1 MDSAFTELK
10 EDRVEK
16 RDWHYIIEAILGVIL
31 LLMFTQIMSMPD
43 KYARRIEVT
52 EKLDKILDDVH
63 EVYTSVQ
70 VHTSSIIVLKKDLEN
85 EIARSVK
92 KDDQHDLE
100 IDRLSDRA
108 VNK

>member
-1 MDSAFTELK
+1 M
-10 EDRVEK
+10 EK

-31 LLMFTQIMSMPD
+31 LLMFSQIMSMPD
-43 KYARRIEVT
+43 KYARRAEVSA
-52 EKLDKILDDVH
+52 KLDKVLEDIH

-92 KDDQHDLE
+92 KDDQHDQE
-100 IDRLSDRA
+100 IDRLSDRER
-108 VNK
+108 NK